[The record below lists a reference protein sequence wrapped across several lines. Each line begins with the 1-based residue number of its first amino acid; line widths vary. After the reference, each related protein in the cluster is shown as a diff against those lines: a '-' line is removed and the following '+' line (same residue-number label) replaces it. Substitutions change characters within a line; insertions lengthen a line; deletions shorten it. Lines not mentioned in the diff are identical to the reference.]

1 MGIISRSASRLISSL
16 FAGIA
21 VLAVASAS
29 LAADVLTI
37 EVDAGEY
44 QIINRDRGQLI
55 KMEGFGY
62 LKVPGKPM
70 LPSKNFL
77 IALPPGAR
85 VQSVEVRGFGSEQLP
100 GTYQIMPTPPILP
113 LADAPQYQELV
124 EELQLEW
131 QENNQTVYS
140 SDQVYPKERGKLK
153 TLGTLRKYS
162 YVSVSFY
169 PFSYHPLSGRLVHY
183 HAAQITIEYNLPSP
197 GTIEAQ
203 GAEESKWD
211 DLADKKAAEL
221 FVNYDEM
228 KGRYQPTGSPRD
240 TESQTCDYVII
251 TSNTLQSAIVASNFP
266 DWKASLGYNV
276 RTVFITDTEIA
287 GQAGVDL
294 AEKIRNFLRYNYI
307 PWGIEYVLLVGDYV
321 TIPMRYCYPGGSDVP
336 TDYYYADL
344 SYSDADSWD
353 SDGDGVYGEYGQDS
367 PDFLAEVSV
376 GRIPTDDGTRITY
389 TLNKLVAF
397 EQDTGSW
404 KDQALH
410 ANAISRFANQD
421 HDSVTFVEGHCLY
434 SIEAD
439 LMNGWTISHYSEQEG
454 LSTSGYPWPAL
465 SESAFINDWRNGQY
479 GVVNWYGH
487 GSWSHVVRM
496 VWVWDDG
503 DGVPETDGSDLI
515 EQPAFVSVWSNLDDD
530 HPSIVFAISCNV
542 GWPEPQAGG
551 NLGIDLLTEP
561 GFGSS
566 AGIVSATR
574 SGCATADWFGR
585 PAGIDAIC
593 YEFNRYMITEL
604 RRIGDAI
611 YDSKFYCNQNYAW
624 DHYYEYRNMFGLNLY
639 GDPSLVRE
647 GVSGFTCGDCNGD
660 GIVDVGDVVFLVNYL
675 YKNGS
680 APDPVQAGDC
690 NCDSTVDLGDVV
702 YLINYLF
709 KQGSP
714 PGGC

>member
-1 MGIISRSASRLISSL
+1 
-16 FAGIA
+16 
-21 VLAVASAS
+21 
-29 LAADVLTI
+29 
-37 EVDAGEY
+37 
-44 QIINRDRGQLI
+44 
-55 KMEGFGY
+55 
-62 LKVPGKPM
+62 
-70 LPSKNFL
+70 
-77 IALPPGAR
+77 
-85 VQSVEVRGFGSEQLP
+85 
-100 GTYQIMPTPPILP
+100 
-113 LADAPQYQELV
+113 
-124 EELQLEW
+124 
-131 QENNQTVYS
+131 
-140 SDQVYPKERGKLK
+140 
-153 TLGTLRKYS
+153 
-162 YVSVSFY
+162 
-169 PFSYHPLSGRLVHY
+169 
-183 HAAQITIEYNLPSP
+183 
-197 GTIEAQ
+197 
-203 GAEESKWD
+203 
-211 DLADKKAAEL
+211 
-221 FVNYDEM
+221 
-228 KGRYQPTGSPRD
+228 
-240 TESQTCDYVII
+240 
-251 TSNTLQSAIVASNFP
+251 
-266 DWKASLGYNV
+266 
-276 RTVFITDTEIA
+276 
-287 GQAGVDL
+287 
-294 AEKIRNFLRYNYI
+294 
-307 PWGIEYVLLVGDYV
+307 
-321 TIPMRYCYPGGSDVP
+321 
-336 TDYYYADL
+336 
-344 SYSDADSWD
+344 
-353 SDGDGVYGEYGQDS
+353 
-367 PDFLAEVSV
+367 
-376 GRIPTDDGTRITY
+376 
-389 TLNKLVAF
+389 
-397 EQDTGSW
+397 
-404 KDQALH
+404 
-410 ANAISRFANQD
+410 
-421 HDSVTFVEGHCLY
+421 
-434 SIEAD
+434 
-439 LMNGWTISHYSEQEG
+439 
-454 LSTSGYPWPAL
+454 
-465 SESAFINDWRNGQY
+465 
-479 GVVNWYGH
+479 
-487 GSWSHVVRM
+487 M

-660 GIVDVGDVVFLVNYL
+660 GIVDIGDVVFLVNYL